1 MSARV
6 LIVDDVPA
14 NVRLLQALLE
24 AEYFEVH
31 TAMNGPEALD
41 VVQRV
46 RPDIVLLDVM
56 MPGMDGFEVCRRIK
70 ANPLTRQLPVIL
82 ITALDQPEDRNKG
95 FQAGADDYLVKPI
108 DEMTLLTRLRALAR
122 FKFLQDELES
132 SIGDEL
138 LLETRVDNEDD
149 KPARLAVLL
158 NEENANGQLAQWL
171 REMHEPVMFSDP
183 VQLLEGVRAGEFE
196 GVLLEMP
203 LNRHDTVRICS
214 QIRAMTHGRQI
225 PVMLLVHKADHRE
238 LAQALEVCASDY
250 LNCPISRDELAAR
263 LRIQLRRWRYIQ
275 RLRESL
281 RQSVTFSMIDPLTG
295 LYNRRYLFT
304 HGRAM
309 VEEAAQRGRA
319 LSVLVMD
326 LDYFKKVNDTWG
338 HDAGDAVL
346 QETAKRLSKQ
356 VRKLD
361 VVCRIGG
368 EEFAVLLSGSD
379 GRMARMVA
387 ERLRCAI
394 ASKPFK
400 IPTEEGEKDLHITIS
415 IGLASFENRNDTLEV
430 LLKRADDA
438 LYQAKQQGRNR
449 VIHHDPSLST
459 EEKAS

>member
-122 FKFLQDELES
+122 FKFLQDELEN

-138 LLETRVDNEDD
+138 LIETRHDFDD
-149 KPARLAVLL
+149 GKPARLAVLL
-158 NEENANGQLAQWL
+158 ENESEQEELLQWL
-171 REMHEPVMFSDP
+171 RETHEPVVFSDP
-183 VQLLEGVRAGEFE
+183 VQLLEGVRAGAFE

-203 LNRHDTVRICS
+203 LKRHDTLRICS
-214 QIRAMTHGRQI
+214 QIRAMSHGRQM
-225 PVMLLVHKADHRE
+225 PVMLLVRKSEKKE
-238 LAQALEVCASDY
+238 LAQALDVCASDY
-250 LNCPISRDELAAR
+250 LHYPISRDELLAR

-295 LYNRRYLFT
+295 LYNRRYLFS
-304 HGRAM
+304 HGRAL

-346 QETAKRLSKQ
+346 RETAERLRKQ

-361 VVCRIGG
+361 VVCRFGG
-368 EEFAVLLSGSD
+368 EEFAILLPGSD
-379 GRMARMVA
+379 HRMAKMVA

-394 ASKPFK
+394 ASRPFK
-400 IPTEEGEKDLHITIS
+400 IPTDEGEKELHITIS
-415 IGLASFENRNDTLEV
+415 IGVASFESRTDTLEG

-438 LYQAKQQGRNR
+438 LYQAKQHGRNR
-449 VIHHDPSLST
+449 VACF
-459 EEKAS
+459 EAA